1 MGVFGTID
9 IAAWP
14 FWLCVLVAIVLQP
27 LQRNESAR
35 RISLA
40 TVNVGFLY
48 WLLGINIWIPAA
60 LIVSLWAITRAF
72 ESPGARRGAGMAA
85 VIVLALLF
93 FDYRLQPE
101 VGRLLPQLSLIG
113 FAYIGLRAVELLRGC
128 WEDEKSTSLISCV
141 NYLTPFHM
149 LAAGPI
155 QSWRDFQQ
163 CDHRTSITQ
172 EETLQAAERIAAGL
186 FKKFVIASALQ
197 QVFLTGFESDGLL
210 YVLEV
215 HVFYL
220 WLFLDFSGYSDIA
233 IGVGVLIGAP
243 APENFKHPLLATS
256 LIDFWDR
263 WHITLSQFLRRNLFI
278 PLELQLLRKT
288 NGKFGVGVTIFAF
301 IVTFM
306 VSAAW
311 HSISPGF
318 LLWGL
323 SHAVGVSIVVIFRYV
338 LKQRL
343 GTARFNEFR
352 SRTTV
357 RYASVLLTFEYVT
370 WTLITIV
377 VI

>member
-1 MGVFGTID
+1 
-9 IAAWP
+9 
-14 FWLCVLVAIVLQP
+14 
-27 LQRNESAR
+27 
-35 RISLA
+35 
-40 TVNVGFLY
+40 
-48 WLLGINIWIPAA
+48 
-60 LIVSLWAITRAF
+60 TRAF
-72 ESPGARRGAGMAA
+72 ESRGARRGAGIAA

-93 FDYRLQPE
+93 SDYRLQPV

-186 FKKFVIASALQ
+186 FKKFVIASALRQ
-197 QVFLTGFESDGLL
+197 IFLTGFESDGLL

-243 APENFKHPLLATS
+243 APENFKRPLLATS

-263 WHITLSQFLRRNLFI
+263 WHITLSQFLRRNVFI
-278 PLELQLLRKT
+278 PLEIRLLRKT
-288 NGKFGVGVTIFAF
+288 NGKFGVEVTISAF
-301 IVTFM
+301 IVTFV

-318 LLWGL
+318 LFWGL
-323 SHAVGVSIVVIFRYV
+323 SHAVGVSIVVIFRHV
-338 LKQRL
+338 LKRRL

-357 RYASVLLTFEYVT
+357 RYASILLTFEYVT
-370 WTLITIV
+370 WTLIMIV